1 MLRCVFDTNV
11 SVSALLLR
19 DSTPRQALTYALSRG
34 TILISEELAKE
45 LRDVLYRPRFDSY
58 IPRERRDEF
67 LKALL
72 NQSELIEIT
81 ESVRV
86 CRDPKD
92 DKILD
97 LAINGSADY
106 VITGDDDLLA
116 LNPFQGI
123 LIIRPAEFLS
133 VAAL

>member
-1 MLRCVFDTNV
+1 M
-11 SVSALLLR
+11 
-19 DSTPRQALTYALSRG
+19 
-34 TILISEELAKE
+34 
-45 LRDVLYRPRFDSY
+45 LYRPRFDSY

-92 DKILD
+92 DKILE